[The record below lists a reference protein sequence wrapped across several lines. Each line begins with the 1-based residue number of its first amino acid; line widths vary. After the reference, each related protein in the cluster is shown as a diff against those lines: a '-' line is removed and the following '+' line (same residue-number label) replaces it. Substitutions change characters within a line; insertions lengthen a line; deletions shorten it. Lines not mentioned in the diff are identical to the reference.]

1 MRNPIHRKKLSRFLA
16 LVLTALVVL
25 SISGTAFAQE
35 NAVQASGEITPK
47 DNGYYTWRVKS
58 CTNQGVTTLNAYPE
72 FLYSESGPATHSGE
86 TYTVTFTDGYSVSI
100 SGSVQVTYLEL
111 TAAVGTSVTGQVSVS
126 VGNTSAPL
134 NQGQCADAYVQPKF
148 TKYKVVQERV
158 YVLHPSDPNVAPTG
172 EEKTCYVY
180 VPAPPVI
187 TFRYHY

>member
-1 MRNPIHRKKLSRFLA
+1 M
-16 LVLTALVVL
+16 
-25 SISGTAFAQE
+25 
-35 NAVQASGEITPK
+35 
-47 DNGYYTWRVKS
+47 KS

-100 SGSVQVTYLEL
+100 SGSVQVTYLEQ

-126 VGNTSAPL
+126 VGKTSAPL